1 MKTAGEIAYEVWN
14 FSQRQPHFL
23 RHRRIVDKR
32 SRFVPRGKVGAVVD
46 RRTGMRTISFV
57 ASIARSWKESRWISA
72 GVEGWRIS
80 RRRLVAM
87 SGLCLSR
94 ERKAHSG

>member
-14 FSQRQPHFL
+14 FSQRQPHLL
-23 RHRRIVDKR
+23 RHRHIVDKR

-57 ASIARSWKESRWISA
+57 ASIARLWKKA
-72 GVEGWRIS
+72 V
-80 RRRLVAM
+80 
-87 SGLCLSR
+87 GLR
-94 ERKAHSG
+94 GG